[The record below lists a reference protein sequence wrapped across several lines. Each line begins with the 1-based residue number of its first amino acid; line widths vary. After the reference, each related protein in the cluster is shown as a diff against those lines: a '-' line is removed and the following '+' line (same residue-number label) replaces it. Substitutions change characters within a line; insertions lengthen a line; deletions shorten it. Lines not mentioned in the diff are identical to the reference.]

1 MLYVAFIHRD
11 DEPGFGIS
19 FPDFPGCVSD
29 GDTIDETIRRGASAL
44 AFHIEGMIQDGERI
58 LEPRSLQDVEADP
71 SLAEWRE
78 GASICFV
85 PVVLDKGSP
94 RRVNISLDYGLLQA
108 IDNEAKRRGMTRS
121 AFLSSAARNEIRE
134 RNLGR

>member
-1 MLYVAFIHRD
+1 MRYVAFIHGE

-29 GDTIDETIRRGASAL
+29 GETVEDAIRRGSEAL
-44 AFHIEGMIQDGERI
+44 AFHVEGLMGDGDAI
-58 LEPRSLQDVEADP
+58 PTPRTVQEIKVDP

-78 GASICFV
+78 GADIAFV
-85 PVVLDKGSP
+85 PLVLDRGSP

-108 IDNEAKRRGMTRS
+108 IDDEARSRGMTRS
-121 AFLSSAARNEIRE
+121 AFLSSAARNEID
-134 RNLGR
+134 GRR